1 MTEWIGWLS
10 SSILLLTLIGQVVK
24 QWRDDSVKGVSR
36 WLFFGQITASVGFI
50 AYSLLVDNKVFI
62 VTNSLILTTA
72 IAGEI
77 VYLVKRRRAGSR
89 NGDDQTK

>member
-1 MTEWIGWLS
+1 MADWLGWLS
-10 SSILLLTLIGQVVK
+10 SIILLLTLTGQVVK

-36 WLFFGQITASVGFI
+36 WLFFGQISASIGFI
-50 AYSLLVDNKVFI
+50 IYSILLENLVFT

-77 VYLVKRRRAGSR
+77 VYVLKKRRATAQNAASGE
-89 NGDDQTK
+89 

>member
-1 MTEWIGWLS
+1 MTDWIGWLS
-10 SSILLLTLIGQVVK
+10 SSILLLTLIGQVLK

-50 AYSLLVDNKVFI
+50 AYSILVENTVFT
-62 VTNSLILTTA
+62 VTNSLILATA

-77 VYLVKRRRAGSR
+77 VYLIKKRRATA
-89 NGDDQTK
+89 QTAASGE

>member
-1 MTEWIGWLS
+1 MTDWIGWLS
-10 SSILLLTLIGQVVK
+10 SSILLLTLIGQVLK

-50 AYSLLVDNKVFI
+50 VYSVLVENIVFT
-62 VTNSLILTTA
+62 VTNSLILATA

-77 VYLVKRRRAGSR
+77 VYLIKKRRATA
-89 NGDDQTK
+89 QTAASGE

>member
-1 MTEWIGWLS
+1 MTDWIGWLS
-10 SSILLLTLIGQVVK
+10 STILLLTLIGQVVK

-50 AYSLLVDNKVFI
+50 AYSILVENTVFT
-62 VTNSLILTTA
+62 VTNSLILATA

-77 VYLVKRRRAGSR
+77 VYLIKKRRATA
-89 NGDDQTK
+89 QTAASGE

>member
-1 MTEWIGWLS
+1 MTDWIGWLS
-10 SSILLLTLIGQVVK
+10 STILLLTLIGQVVK

-50 AYSLLVDNKVFI
+50 AYSILVENTVFT
-62 VTNSLILTTA
+62 VTNSLILATA

-77 VYLVKRRRAGSR
+77 VYLIKTRRATA
-89 NGDDQTK
+89 QTAASGE

>member
-1 MTEWIGWLS
+1 MVDWLGWLS
-10 SSILLLTLIGQVVK
+10 SMILLLTLIGQVVK

-50 AYSLLVDNKVFI
+50 AYSILVDNIVFT
-62 VTNSLILTTA
+62 VTNSLILATA

-77 VYLVKRRRAGSR
+77 VYLLKKRRAAAQPAAAGE
-89 NGDDQTK
+89 